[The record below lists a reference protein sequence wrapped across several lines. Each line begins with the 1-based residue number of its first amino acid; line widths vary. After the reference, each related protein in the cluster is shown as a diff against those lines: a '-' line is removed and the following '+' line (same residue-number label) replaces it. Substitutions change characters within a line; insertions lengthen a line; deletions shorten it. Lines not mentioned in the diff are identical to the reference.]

1 MSAFG
6 FDRRRA
12 RCPVALAPPIAGY
25 TNPPPVRVYAGSLT
39 ACTSW
44 LRAGVSD
51 CRQSW

>member
-6 FDRRRA
+6 FDRRRT
-12 RCPVALAPPIAGY
+12 RCPLALSPHIAGY

-44 LRAGVSD
+44 LQAGVSD
-51 CRQSW
+51 CRPSL